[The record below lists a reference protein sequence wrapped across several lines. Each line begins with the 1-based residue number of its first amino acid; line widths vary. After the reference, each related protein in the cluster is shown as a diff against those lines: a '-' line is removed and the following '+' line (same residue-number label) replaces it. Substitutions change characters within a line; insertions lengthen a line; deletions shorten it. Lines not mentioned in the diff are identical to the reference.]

1 MNTPSERDLKALA
14 LLLAS
19 HTDDLQMY
27 ATSLAKKM
35 SDAYLSF
42 SDGLKAVLVENYA
55 RFAES
60 DKNGTYEYISGISKL
75 KKAILEIRRERFEP
89 MMELLRDGLEA
100 LERNEEKFSLA
111 WISALYE
118 AFGMDPPKTSDLS
131 KRKAEDVR
139 KYGVYKGETV
149 ETIFRKILEAD
160 VTRLAD
166 AVFIEAGM
174 RSMGN
179 AENLRTALDKAML
192 TTVRQINVNV
202 LLAVN
207 GVSNDVAV
215 AVTRRNSRYVDAL
228 LWETELDERVCE
240 DCDELEGKVFSP
252 DDVPS
257 CPMHPNCR
265 CRLIPIQRDMA
276 EYLVEE
282 LED

>member
-1 MNTPSERDLKALA
+1 MDTPSERDLKELA

-27 ATSLAKKM
+27 ATSLAKRM
-35 SDAYLSF
+35 SDVYLSF
-42 SDGLKAVLVENYA
+42 SDGLKAVLIDHYA
-55 RFAES
+55 RYAES
-60 DKNGTYEYISGISKL
+60 DRNGTYGYISGISKL

-111 WISALYE
+111 WIAALYE

-131 KRKAEDVR
+131 KRKAVDVR

-149 ETIFRKILEAD
+149 ETIFKKILEAD

-215 AVTRRNSRYVDAL
+215 AVTRRNSRHVDAL

-265 CRLIPIQRDMA
+265 CRLIPIQREMA
-276 EYLVEE
+276 DYLVEE
-282 LED
+282 LEE